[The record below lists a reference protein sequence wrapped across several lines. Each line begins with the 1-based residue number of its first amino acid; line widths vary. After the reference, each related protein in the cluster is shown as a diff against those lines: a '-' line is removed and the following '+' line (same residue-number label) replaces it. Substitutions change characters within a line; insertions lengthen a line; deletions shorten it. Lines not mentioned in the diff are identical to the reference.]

1 MYESFFQLNE
11 RPFSAAPRLDR
22 YFPARAIEAARQTLT
37 RCIERAEGA
46 ALLVGPSGSGKSLL
60 CQLLAD
66 QFQSSFAVA
75 LLANG
80 RLSSRRALLQAILF
94 ELGLPYRG
102 MEEGE
107 LRLSLIDYLAPSV
120 ACPNGMVLLIDE
132 AHTLPTRLLEEVR
145 LITNLVRNGQPRVRL
160 LMAGGP
166 SLEERFASP
175 KLASFSQRLT
185 ARCYLESWDKAETA
199 AYIRS
204 QILAVGGQPDRIF
217 TADALESVYRATD
230 GIPRLVN
237 QVCDHALML
246 AFAGGQRQIHAS
258 GLEEAWADLQQLPT
272 PWSES
277 RHDTD
282 KNAGVVEFGG
292 LDEDEDFE
300 PAARP
305 AALGQVPLSA
315 IPLSEAPTEQLDRIS
330 AQLSAIDDEYHPL
343 GPIGP
348 EAELSF
354 MTRINPFTERFDE
367 EEVVIDRYASFDAG
381 TPVYRPQV
389 ASAEG
394 RLLSSLLEPHRRMD
408 EAVKPTWTVAAQ
420 QPPSLAPVVNAAA
433 KESIAKPSIIA
444 KESHWQPAEISTRL
458 HTPPAERETV
468 PLRTVETAK
477 PTEPADAEIM
487 IVEDDPPEVRT
498 LSLRAPAAKRLEY
511 RQLFARLQRG

>member
-22 YFPARAIEAARQTLT
+22 YFPARAIEAARQNLA
-37 RCIERAEGA
+37 RCIDRAEGA
-46 ALLVGPSGSGKSLL
+46 ALLIGPSGSGKSLL
-60 CQLLAD
+60 CQLLAE
-66 QFQSSFAVA
+66 QFQNAFAVA

-107 LRLSLIDYLAPSV
+107 LRLSLIDYLAPSPS
-120 ACPNGMVLLIDE
+120 CPNGMLLLIDE
-132 AHTLPTRLLEEVR
+132 AHTLPIRLLEEVR

-185 ARCYLESWDKAETA
+185 ARCYLESWDKSETA
-199 AYIRS
+199 GYIRA

-217 TADALESVYRATD
+217 SADALESVFRATD

-246 AFAGGQRQIHAS
+246 AFAGGQRQIHAA

-292 LDEDEDFE
+292 LDDDDDFE
-300 PAARP
+300 SA
-305 AALGQVPLSA
+305 VKSSA
-315 IPLSEAPTEQLDRIS
+315 IGHAAMPPIPLAESTTEQLDRI
-330 AQLSAIDDEYHPL
+330 AAHLSAIDDEYHPL

-348 EAELSF
+348 ETELSF
-354 MTRINPFTERFDE
+354 TTRVNPFAERFDE
-367 EEVVIDRYASFDAG
+367 EEVVIDRYASFDAE

-389 ASAEG
+389 TSAEG
-394 RLLSSLLEPHRRMD
+394 RLLSAMLEPHRRVD
-408 EAVKPTWTVAAQ
+408 DAVTPNWNLAAES
-420 QPPSLAPVVNAAA
+420 PIALAPVVNPAA
-433 KESIAKPSIIA
+433 KEPVARPSAIV
-444 KESHWQPAEISTRL
+444 KDSHRQMAEASTWLHNPAG
-458 HTPPAERETV
+458 ERETV
-468 PLRTVETAK
+468 PLRAVEMAK
-477 PTEPADAEIM
+477 PVEATHDEIM
-487 IVEDDPPEVRT
+487 IVEDDPPEAQK
-498 LSLRAPAAKRLEY
+498 LSMRAPVAKRLEY